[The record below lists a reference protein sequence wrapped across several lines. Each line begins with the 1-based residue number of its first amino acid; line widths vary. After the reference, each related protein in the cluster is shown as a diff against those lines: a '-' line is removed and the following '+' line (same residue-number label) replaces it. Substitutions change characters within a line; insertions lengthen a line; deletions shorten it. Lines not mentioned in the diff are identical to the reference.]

1 MVHDIFPI
9 SLAVMNHYPISYHN
23 RTDCVFIPFL
33 RVGALMMEGG
43 VMEPFVVMFKMLA
56 VAWVGA
62 IPTQPSTVAAD
73 ISMEYVGNTSII
85 VEDTLIAE
93 AVAANDVTAPP
104 VPGAPETGQA
114 TAITENLQ
122 LPLPAQGY
130 SFTSNYGARCPPTKG
145 ASSFHRGVD
154 LAAPNGTPL
163 FAIADG
169 IITKVV
175 DGSSSVGGTVIIS
188 SVVRG
193 ERVDFMYHHM
203 GNSSQYVTVGDT
215 VKAGQQVSA
224 VGSTGVSTGPHLHLE
239 VWPGGYG
246 MNSSVSPADWFESV
260 QLPVI
265 GNAKSVSIQSGAV
278 SCSPPVAAPVNVR
291 VAQAPTPNNSA
302 TPVPAAPQP
311 SAAPGNPAPAP
322 TSPAPTPAP
331 TSPAPTPKPTTP
343 APAPVPTTPAPVTPS
358 PKPTTP
364 APAPAP
370 TTPAP
375 KPSIAPAPV
384 IPSPKP
390 SAP

>member
-1 MVHDIFPI
+1 
-9 SLAVMNHYPISYHN
+9 
-23 RTDCVFIPFL
+23 
-33 RVGALMMEGG
+33 
-43 VMEPFVVMFKMLA
+43 MEPFVVMFKLLA

-85 VEDTLIAE
+85 VEDTTIAE
-93 AVAANDVTAPP
+93 AAAANDLTAPP
-104 VPGAPETGQA
+104 APGSPGSPEAGQA

-203 GNSSQYVTVGDT
+203 ANSSQYVKVGDT

-246 MNSSVSPADWFESV
+246 VNSSVSPADWFESV

-291 VAQAPTPNNSA
+291 VAQAPTPNNST

-311 SAAPGNPAPAP
+311 SATPGN
-322 TSPAPTPAP
+322 PTPAP
-331 TSPAPTPKPTTP
+331 SSPAPTPKPTTP
-343 APAPVPTTPAPVTPS
+343 AQTPAPTTPAPSPKPTTPAPAPAPTTPAPVTPS

-364 APAPAP
+364 APAPV
-370 TTPAP
+370 TPAP
-375 KPSIAPAPV
+375 KPSVAPAPV
-384 IPSPKP
+384 VPSPKP

>member
-1 MVHDIFPI
+1 
-9 SLAVMNHYPISYHN
+9 
-23 RTDCVFIPFL
+23 
-33 RVGALMMEGG
+33 
-43 VMEPFVVMFKMLA
+43 MEPFVVMFKLLA

-85 VEDTLIAE
+85 VEDTTIAE
-93 AVAANDVTAPP
+93 AAAANDLTAPP
-104 VPGAPETGQA
+104 APGSPGS
-114 TAITENLQ
+114 
-122 LPLPAQGY
+122 PLPAQGY

-203 GNSSQYVTVGDT
+203 ANSSQYVKVGDT

-246 MNSSVSPADWFESV
+246 VNSSVSPADWFESV

-291 VAQAPTPNNSA
+291 VAQAPTPNNST
-302 TPVPAAPQP
+302 TPVPAQ
-311 SAAPGNPAPAP
+311 
-322 TSPAPTPAP
+322 TPAP
-331 TSPAPTPKPTTP
+331 TTPAPSPKPTTP
-343 APAPVPTTPAPVTPS
+343 APAPAPTTPAPVTPS

-364 APAPAP
+364 APAPV
-370 TTPAP
+370 TPAP
-375 KPSIAPAPV
+375 KPSVAPAPV
-384 IPSPKP
+384 VPSPKP

>member
-1 MVHDIFPI
+1 
-9 SLAVMNHYPISYHN
+9 
-23 RTDCVFIPFL
+23 
-33 RVGALMMEGG
+33 
-43 VMEPFVVMFKMLA
+43 MEPFVVMFKLLA

-73 ISMEYVGNTSII
+73 ISMDYVGNTSII
-85 VEDTLIAE
+85 VEDTAVIA
-93 AVAANDVTAPP
+93 AATANDVTAPP
-104 VPGAPETGQA
+104 APEAGTA
-114 TAITENLQ
+114 TAVTEHLQ
-122 LPLPAQGY
+122 LPLPAQSY

-169 IITKVV
+169 VITKVV

-203 GNSSQYVTVGDT
+203 ANSSQYVKVGDT

-224 VGSTGVSTGPHLHLE
+224 VGTTGVSTGPHLHLE

-246 MNSSVSPADWFESV
+246 GTSSVSPADWFESV

-291 VAQAPTPNNSA
+291 VAQVPAPNNSGAPVESTPQPSNTPNSSSPAPTTAAPTPKP
-302 TPVPAAPQP
+302 TT
-311 SAAPGNPAPAP
+311 PAPAP
-322 TSPAPTPAP
+322 TT
-331 TSPAPTPKPTTP
+331 PAPTPKPTTP
-343 APAPVPTTPAPVTPS
+343 APAPTTPAPA

-375 KPSIAPAPV
+375 APKPSVSSAPV
-384 IPSPKP
+384 VPSPKP